1 MPGATRWRADR
12 AVPSAGLAA
21 ADKLDGPTASHL
33 PRMQLLDPDIAD
45 CRALV
50 IDGNPTSRSALVGML
65 RDWGVGTVA
74 QASRPLDAR
83 KILEERVFDIV
94 LCEHHFDGSVMG
106 GQDLLDDLRRSQ
118 LLPFS
123 TVFVMVT
130 GEASYAKVAE
140 AAESA
145 LDSYLLKP
153 HNATSLGERLT
164 QARRRKRVLRDIFEA
179 IEARQ
184 YEQAALLCV
193 KRFSERGEYWL
204 YAARVGAELLLRLG
218 RHDAAR
224 RMFEAVREARALP
237 WAKLGI
243 ARAEVEGGAT
253 EQARRTLESLISG
266 NPSYADAYDVMGRV
280 QVEQGDLEG
289 ALETYRRASEL
300 TPASVMRLQKQ
311 GMLAF
316 YAGEFAEAERAL
328 DRAVSTGISS
338 KMFDLET
345 LVLLA
350 LLKFDSGDLRGML
363 RALDN
368 LAHAGERHPESSRIQ
383 RFLRLGEILR
393 SVADRQIARAVQ
405 QVKAAAATLREEEY
419 DFEAA
424 SNFIALLARL
434 ARTEVQLPDAEIWV
448 GQVALRF
455 CVSKAGTD
463 LLCAAAFGHDV
474 YQQVV
479 RDAHVRIGTMAEQA
493 MTHSVRGSPTVAVQT
508 LLRQSEET
516 LNAKLLELAGLVLQR
531 HRERIELYEPMSQRV
546 EALRERYCSKGTR
559 VSLAEVGRQA
569 GALALRC

>member
-1 MPGATRWRADR
+1 
-12 AVPSAGLAA
+12 
-21 ADKLDGPTASHL
+21 
-33 PRMQLLDPDIAD
+33 MQLLDPDIAE

-50 IDGNPTSRSALVGML
+50 IDGNLTSRSTLVSML
-65 RDWGVGTVA
+65 RDWGVGTVVQSA
-74 QASRPLDAR
+74 RPGEAR
-83 KILEERVFDIV
+83 KVLEDRQFDIV
-94 LCEHHFDGSVMG
+94 LCEQHFDGSSMG
-106 GQDLLDDLRRSQ
+106 GQDLLDDLRRAQ

-130 GEASYAKVAE
+130 GEASYGKVAE

-153 HNATSLGERLT
+153 HNAASLGERLT
-164 QARRRKRVLRDIFEA
+164 QARRRKRVLRDIFDA

-184 YEQAALLCV
+184 FEQAALLCL
-193 KRFSERGEYWL
+193 KRFSERAEYWL

-243 ARAEVEGGAT
+243 ARAEVESGST
-253 EQARRTLESLISG
+253 EQARRTLESLIAG

-280 QVEQGDLEG
+280 QVEHGDLAG
-289 ALETYRRASEL
+289 ALETYRKACEL

-316 YAGEFAEAERAL
+316 YAGEFQESEKSL

-350 LLKFDSGDLRGML
+350 LLKFDTSDGRGML

-368 LAHAGERHPESSRIQ
+368 LSHARERAAESSRID
-383 RFLRLGEILR
+383 RFAGIGEALRLVSE
-393 SVADRQIARAVQ
+393 RQIGRAINRVRELAA
-405 QVKAAAATLREEEY
+405 QVREDDY

-424 SNFIALLARL
+424 SNFIALATRL
-434 ARTEVQLPDAEIWV
+434 QRNEVQLPDADLWLDT
-448 GQVALRF
+448 VAMRF

-463 LLCAAAFGHDV
+463 LLCAAAFGNDTF
-474 YQQVV
+474 QQII
-479 RDAHVRIGTMAEQA
+479 RDAHVRVGTMAEQA
-493 MTHSVRGSPTVAVQT
+493 MTHSVKGSPAVAVQT
-508 LLRQSEET
+508 LLRQGEET
-516 LNAKLLELAGLVLQR
+516 LNAKLLELAGLVLER
-531 HRERIELYEPMSQRV
+531 HRERIDLYEPMRKRV
-546 EALRERYCSKGTR
+546 DALTERYCSKGTR

-569 GALALRC
+569 GAMALRI

>member
-1 MPGATRWRADR
+1 
-12 AVPSAGLAA
+12 
-21 ADKLDGPTASHL
+21 
-33 PRMQLLDPDIAD
+33 MQLLDPDIAD
-45 CRALV
+45 CRSLV
-50 IDGNPTSRSALVGML
+50 IDANPTSRSTLVSML

-74 QASRPLDAR
+74 QASRPIDAR
-83 KILEERVFDIV
+83 KILEERTFDIV
-94 LCEHHFDGSVMG
+94 LCEHHFDGSSMG
-106 GQDLLDDLRRSQ
+106 GQDLLDDLRRAQ

-130 GEASYAKVAE
+130 GEASYGKVAE

-153 HNATSLGERLT
+153 HNAAALGERLT
-164 QARRRKRVLRDIFEA
+164 QARRRKRVLRDIFDA

-184 YEQAALLCV
+184 YEAAALLCL
-193 KRFSERGEYWL
+193 KRFSERSEYWL

-224 RMFEAVREARALP
+224 RMFDAVREARALP

-243 ARAEVEGGAT
+243 ARAEIEGGGT
-253 EQARRTLESLISG
+253 DQARRTLESLIAAS
-266 NPSYADAYDVMGRV
+266 PDYADAYDVMGRV
-280 QVEQGDLEG
+280 HVEQGDLG
-289 ALETYRRASEL
+289 AALDTYRRACEL

-316 YAGEFAEAERAL
+316 YTGDFQESEKSL
-328 DRAVSTGISS
+328 DRAVSVGISS

-350 LLKFDSGDLRGML
+350 LLKFDAGDMRGML

-368 LAHAGERHPESSRIQ
+368 LSHARERHPDSGRLR
-383 RFLRLGEILR
+383 RFMDLCNVLR
-393 SVADRQIARAVQ
+393 SVADRQIGRVVH
-405 QVKAAAATLREEEY
+405 QVKDVAAQVREDDY

-424 SNFIALLARL
+424 SNFIALLTRL
-434 ARTEVQLPDAEIWV
+434 GRTEVQLQDAELWIER
-448 GQVALRF
+448 VALRF

-463 LLCAAAFGHDV
+463 LLCAAAFGNEA
-474 YQQVV
+474 YQQLI
-479 RDAHVRIGTMAEQA
+479 RDGHVKIGSMAEQA
-493 MTHSVRGSPTVAVQT
+493 MTHSVKGSPTVAVQT

-516 LNAKLLELAGLVLQR
+516 LNAKLLELASLVLQR
-531 HRERIELYEPMSQRV
+531 HRERIELHDPMLHRV
-546 EALRERYCSKGTR
+546 NALRERYCSKGTR

-569 GALALRC
+569 GALALRG

>member
-1 MPGATRWRADR
+1 MTVATPVR
-12 AVPSAGLAA
+12 PAA
-21 ADKLDGPTASHL
+21 ARTTY
-33 PRMQLLDPDIAD
+33 RMQLLDSDIVD

-50 IDGNPTSRSALVGML
+50 IDSNPTSRSTLVSML
-65 RDWGVGTVA
+65 RDWGVGLVA
-74 QASRPLDAR
+74 QASRPEDAR
-83 KILEERVFDIV
+83 RIIEDRMFDIV

-153 HNATSLGERLT
+153 HNAAALGERLT
-164 QARRRKRVLRDIFEA
+164 QARRRKRVLRQIFDA
-179 IEARQ
+179 IEAKQ
-184 YEQAALLCV
+184 YEAAAVLCV
-193 KRFSERGEYWL
+193 KRFTERGEYWL

-243 ARAEVEGGAT
+243 ARAEIEGGGT
-253 EQARRTLESLISG
+253 EQARRTLESLIAD

-280 QVEQGDLEG
+280 QVEHGDLTG
-289 ALETYRRASEL
+289 ALETYRKACEL
-300 TPASVMRLQKQ
+300 TPASIMRLQKQ

-316 YAGEFAEAERAL
+316 FAGEFREAERAL
-328 DRAVSTGISS
+328 DKAVSAGISS

-350 LLKFDSGDLRGML
+350 LLKFDAGDGRGMM

-368 LAHAGERHPESSRIQ
+368 LTHACERHPDSSRIR
-383 RFLRLGEILR
+383 RFAGIGGVLRC
-393 SVADRQIARAVQ
+393 VAERQIGRAIQQARAI
-405 QVKAAAATLREEEY
+405 ASELRDDDY

-434 ARTEVQLPDAEIWV
+434 ARTEVQLPDSDLWV
-448 GQVALRF
+448 GQVAMRF

-463 LLCAAAFGHDV
+463 LLSAAAFGHDEFR
-474 YQQVV
+474 QIV
-479 RDAHVRIGTMAEQA
+479 RDAHARIGTMAEQA

-508 LLRQSEET
+508 LLRQGEET

-531 HRERIELYEPMSQRV
+531 HRERIELYEPMTARV
-546 EALRERYCSKGTR
+546 VALRERYCSKGTR

-569 GALALRC
+569 GALALRG